1 MMSKIKYIEPETGGK
16 QIFHWSLDIFTVDLK
31 PNTLLLHRVMGRR
44 FQGSLWSQFRQL
56 IFTFL
61 HFCFKVRLT

>member
-56 IFTFL
+56 
-61 HFCFKVRLT
+61 